1 MKTAQK
7 MQEVEETQK
16 SHTPEDIQQL
26 DNELVLF
33 HSVIIDYEYLLN
45 LVTKTAHQPQEQRI
59 RALRKIVDLIGSH
72 SNLIEQKEDL
82 LEYFEPISQ
91 FDWSQA
97 ETLERL
103 NENIERFRVEKYQCQ
118 QIGIAQKHRLNPEAL
133 KAFVETIIT
142 RMIFDGE
149 KLTELMEPL
158 DLDWKERSQAE
169 TALMKDLIP
178 VLKKFA
184 QGDEISGLSAYE

>member
-1 MKTAQK
+1 M
-7 MQEVEETQK
+7 
-16 SHTPEDIQQL
+16 
-26 DNELVLF
+26 
-33 HSVIIDYEYLLN
+33 
-45 LVTKTAHQPQEQRI
+45 
-59 RALRKIVDLIGSH
+59 DLIGSH

-82 LEYFEPISQ
+82 LEYFQPISE

-97 ETLERL
+97 ETFERL

-184 QGDEISGLSAYE
+184 QGNEISGLSAYE